1 MMRQQEGFSGAKN
14 QKTGASSAE
23 GLAKFQQYQGSV
35 VLAGAGPGDPD
46 LLTRKAI
53 KALRKADAVLYDRLI
68 DPAVLRYARNAI
80 KIPVGKKPGRCQETR
95 QRRIHQLMVYYA
107 RKGYNIVRLKGGDP
121 FIFGRGGEELQ
132 ILRNAGIQCE
142 VIPGIS
148 SFYSVP
154 ENVGIPLTF
163 RGISTAFGVFTGH
176 EADRTSGIAYD
187 AAARIPTA
195 VFLMGVK
202 KLPEISRQLILHGR
216 APETPVA
223 IIRNGTRS
231 NQEVRITDLA
241 TAPHLEGLASPS
253 IIVVGEV
260 VHALGI
266 SPDASSLAALT
277 ELANEM
283 ESAVPRKTEK
293 IAPTRS

>member
-1 MMRQQEGFSGAKN
+1 MMESLPSSHTLHTS
-14 QKTGASSAE
+14 QKRANTSNTPGNPGDE
-23 GLAKFQQYQGSV
+23 IGRV

-68 DPAVLRYARNAI
+68 DPAVLKYARNAI

-121 FIFGRGGEELQ
+121 FIFDRGGEELQ
-132 ILRNAGIQCE
+132 ILADAGIPCE

-154 ENVGIPLTF
+154 ESVGIPLTF

-195 VFLMGVK
+195 VFLMGIK
-202 KLPEISRQLILHGR
+202 KLPEISRQLIAHGR

-231 NQEVRITDLA
+231 NQDVRITDLA

-260 VHALGI
+260 VHALSSGDI
-266 SPDASSLAALT
+266 GSQASVSDLVVAVQERSGLAADIG
-277 ELANEM
+277 
-283 ESAVPRKTEK
+283 RK
-293 IAPTRS
+293 